1 MARFANLLV
10 AAAIALGLSGAGV
23 QAQSEDYPSR
33 PIRMIVAYPAGGVID
48 LLSRIYADALGKEL
62 NQTIV
67 VENRFG
73 GDGTIGLMEVV
84 RSEPDGY
91 TILSDGFGGELI
103 PPLMKSNFP
112 VDVQNDLTFIA
123 RPAEFA
129 NVVVINKDLP
139 VNSVDELIAYAKEH
153 PGELNVAASGTAT
166 SDRLTA
172 EMFMQATGT
181 KFTLVP
187 YKGAA
192 AALQDMTAGVIQV
205 MFANMPPALG
215 LIQAGSIKA
224 LAVTSTYRMSQL
236 PDVPT
241 LDEAG
246 VKGFAMTSWN
256 GIFGPKAL
264 PQEIVDRLNAAYV
277 KTSQSPE
284 VRKKLGKIGYEPV
297 SQTAAEFRAFYD
309 EERDRWKTVIDSAGL
324 RQ

>member
-1 MARFANLLV
+1 MARFTDLLV
-10 AAAIALGLSGAGV
+10 ASAVALGLSVAATSV
-23 QAQSEDYPSR
+23 RAEDYPSR
-33 PIRMIVAYPAGGVID
+33 PVRIVVAYPAGGVID
-48 LLSRIYADALGKEL
+48 LLSRIYAEALGKEL
-62 NQTIV
+62 GQTIV

-112 VDVQNDLTFIA
+112 VDVQKDLTFIA

-139 VNSVDELIAYAKEH
+139 VNSVEELIAYAKER
-153 PGELNVAASGTAT
+153 PGELNVASSGTAT

-192 AALQDMTAGVIQV
+192 AALQDMTAGVVQV
-205 MFANMPPALG
+205 MFANMPPAMG

-224 LAVTSTYRMSQL
+224 LAVTSNYRMSQL

-246 VKGFAMTSWN
+246 VEGFSMTSWN
-256 GIFGPKAL
+256 GIFGPKDL
-264 PQEIVDRLNAAYV
+264 PQEIIDRLNAAYV

-284 VRKKLGKIGYEPV
+284 VREKLSKIGYEPV
-297 SQTAAEFRAFYD
+297 SQTATEFRAFYD
-309 EERDRWKTVIDSAGL
+309 EERERWKKVIDTAGL